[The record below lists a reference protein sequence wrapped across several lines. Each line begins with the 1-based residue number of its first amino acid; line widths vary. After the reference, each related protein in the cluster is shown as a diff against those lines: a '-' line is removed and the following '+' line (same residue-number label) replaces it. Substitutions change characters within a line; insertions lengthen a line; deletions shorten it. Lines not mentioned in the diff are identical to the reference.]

1 MKKRPSVQPNKLCF
15 VSLQWLLM
23 FQHQIEEIQ
32 AGRDNDKFVECRH
45 ISGHTYY
52 YSGNAIKEVSYFG
65 AINCAY
71 NNHDNYNKVQCWKR
85 WHSMSV
91 SGSQMSLKYFEIFMH
106 FLAVKI
112 IKQVL
117 PKNGLNP
124 CHYHEISTRRY
135 YRDFSSFGLCSLFQ
149 SIIDCYPI

>member
-1 MKKRPSVQPNKLCF
+1 
-15 VSLQWLLM
+15 M

-71 NNHDNYNKVQCWKR
+71 NNHANYNKVQC
-85 WHSMSV
+85 
-91 SGSQMSLKYFEIFMH
+91 
-106 FLAVKI
+106 
-112 IKQVL
+112 
-117 PKNGLNP
+117 
-124 CHYHEISTRRY
+124 
-135 YRDFSSFGLCSLFQ
+135 
-149 SIIDCYPI
+149 